1 MNDIIQGI
9 ATVGFPAACCV
20 FLLYQ
25 NAKQDEARSKELE
38 KLRDILQE
46 NTMTLKELVTYLKN

>member
-25 NAKQDEARSKELE
+25 NAKQDESRSKELE

>member
-9 ATVGFPAACCV
+9 AKVGFPAACCV